1 MGNKKPYIL
10 LILHYQSLF
19 STMESA
25 EAMIVFNK
33 YDEMM
38 ELVKK

>member
-1 MGNKKPYIL
+1 MTWYL
-10 LILHYQSLF
+10 LIPHYLLLLF

-38 ELVKK
+38 ELMKK